1 MRHQQ
6 RETDRLKRKILA
18 LGAIVEENLR
28 IAFQAIDE
36 RDAAKARRVIAT
48 DVLIDQNEVDV
59 EEECLKIL
67 ALYQPVAGDLR
78 FVAAVIKI
86 NSELERIGDLSANI
100 AERALQLMNEHPVA
114 VPQHVAVMADRTRT
128 IIEKALDA
136 LVRQDAVMAREVLA
150 ADDEIDELYAELIDE
165 LKGVIRADLEHLDAI
180 VLLFS
185 VARYLERLADHATN
199 IAEDV
204 LYMVE
209 GEIQRHHQATVA
221 AGNRRGAV
229 AARRSPVRRRD
240 ASDAGLTRH
249 QTCLPG
255 AGPVPAGGRHKAAR
269 AYPYQARAAART
281 GLVDLDGRGRRL
293 RLAAREVVLGGLRG
307 AHGVAVGGVAG
318 GVAAGE
324 RLGGARG
331 RDAPASAS
339 GRRSSSAA

>member
-1 MRHQQ
+1 MGHLQ
-6 RETDRLKRKILA
+6 REIDRLKRKVLA

-28 IAFQAIDE
+28 LAFQAIDQ

-48 DVLIDQNEVDV
+48 DVLIDQSEVDV

-100 AERALQLMNEHPVA
+100 AERALQLVDEHPVA
-114 VPQHVAVMADRTRT
+114 VPLRVAVMADRTWT
-128 IIEKALDA
+128 ILEKALDA
-136 LVRQDAVMAREVLA
+136 LVRQDAVMAREVLV
-150 ADDEIDELYAELIDE
+150 ADDEVDELYAELIDE

-209 GEIQRHHQATVA
+209 GEIQRHHQPPVA
-221 AGNRRGAV
+221 
-229 AARRSPVRRRD
+229 
-240 ASDAGLTRH
+240 
-249 QTCLPG
+249 PG
-255 AGPVPAGGRHKAAR
+255 TAEE
-269 AYPYQARAAART
+269 
-281 GLVDLDGRGRRL
+281 LLRL
-293 RLAAREVVLGGLRG
+293 RDLGFQDG
-307 AHGVAVGGVAG
+307 AC
-318 GVAAGE
+318 
-324 RLGGARG
+324 
-331 RDAPASAS
+331 
-339 GRRSSSAA
+339 